1 MYLLPVGS
9 AGNGLR
15 RGYSFLARLASV
27 CMTRVISFIDGQN
40 LFYAARQAFGYSSPN
55 YDPKRLTDV
64 VAQTRGWTVAGVQFY
79 TGMPDLHDNPFWHRF
94 WTAKCA
100 VMRDQGV
107 ATFTRPLRYR
117 DETVELPGGGIVTTR
132 IGREKGIDVR
142 IALDIVRLA
151 RSGACDVALVFS
163 QDQDLAEVANE
174 IRAIAQ
180 DQVRSIKMACAFPVS
195 PRYANRRGI
204 DKTDWIRL
212 DQSTYELALDPRD
225 YRPKRVP
232 G

>member
-1 MYLLPVGS
+1 MHLLPVGS

-55 YDPKRLTDV
+55 YDPKRLTEL
-64 VAQTRGWTVAGVQFY
+64 VAGSRGWTVAGVQFY

-151 RSGACDVALVFS
+151 RSGALDVALVFS
-163 QDQDLAEVANE
+163 QDQDLSEVANE
-174 IRAIAQ
+174 VRAIAREQ
-180 DQVRSIKMACAFPVS
+180 GRWIKMACAFPAS
-195 PRYANRRGI
+195 PAYANRRGI

-212 DQSTYELALDPRD
+212 DQATYDQAIDPRD
-225 YRPKRVP
+225 YRPRRVP
-232 G
+232 S

>member
-1 MYLLPVGS
+1 
-9 AGNGLR
+9 
-15 RGYSFLARLASV
+15 
-27 CMTRVISFIDGQN
+27 MTRRVVSFVDGQD
-40 LFYAARQAFGYSSPN
+40 LFHAARQAFGYAHPN
-55 YDPKRLTDV
+55 YDPGRLTEV
-64 VAQTRGWTVAGVQFY
+64 VAAVRGWTVAGVQFY
-79 TGMPDLHDNPFWHRF
+79 TGMPDLHDNLFGHRF

-100 VMRDQGV
+100 VMRDRGV
-107 ATFTRPLRYR
+107 ATFTRPLRYYH
-117 DETVELPGGGIVTTR
+117 ETVDLPGGGKGTAR

-163 QDQDLAEVANE
+163 QDQDLSEVANE
-174 IRAIAQ
+174 IRAIAR
-180 DQVRSIKMACAFPVS
+180 DQGRWIKMACAFPVS
-195 PRYANRRGI
+195 PTYVNRRGI

-212 DQSTYELALDPRD
+212 DQSTYDLAIDPRD

>member
-1 MYLLPVGS
+1 
-9 AGNGLR
+9 
-15 RGYSFLARLASV
+15 
-27 CMTRVISFIDGQN
+27 MTRVISFIDGQN

-55 YDPKRLTDV
+55 YDPKRLTEV
-64 VAQTRGWTVAGVQFY
+64 VARNRGWTVAGVQFY

-94 WTAKCA
+94 WTARCA

-117 DETVELPGGGIVTTR
+117 DETVELPGGAIVTTR

-195 PRYANRRGI
+195 SRYANRRGI

-212 DQSTYELALDPRD
+212 DQSAYELALDQRD